1 MLGDHFEVAKCLIEN
16 GAQINVKSKNGNTP
30 LDLAI
35 NTHSLGLFKLL
46 VENGAEIDF
55 KEDNDLT
62 LLHYA
67 TMESSVEMV
76 KFLAE
81 KGAKID
87 TKDNDGLTP
96 LHSAVKRGSLEI
108 VKILVEKG
116 APIDVTNNNNETPF
130 YLANKGNHKGIA
142 KYLLEK
148 KRESENQNP
157 KQTFSDKDPCIICF
171 QPRNALYVL
180 NPCGHTSLCEPCSYD
195 LTNQTYPKCPT
206 CRKPVRDYTKVFYQ
220 AP

>member
-1 MLGDHFEVAKCLIEN
+1 M
-16 GAQINVKSKNGNTP
+16 
-30 LDLAI
+30 
-35 NTHSLGLFKLL
+35 
-46 VENGAEIDF
+46 
-55 KEDNDLT
+55 
-62 LLHYA
+62 
-67 TMESSVEMV
+67 
-76 KFLAE
+76 
-81 KGAKID
+81 
-87 TKDNDGLTP
+87 
-96 LHSAVKRGSLEI
+96 
-108 VKILVEKG
+108 KILVEKG

-206 CRKPVRDYTKVFYQ
+206 CRKPVRNYTKVFYQ

>member
-1 MLGDHFEVAKCLIEN
+1 ME
-16 GAQINVKSKNGNTP
+16 
-30 LDLAI
+30 I
-35 NTHSLGLFKLL
+35 NTRSLGLFKLL
-46 VENGAEIDF
+46 VENRAEINTR
-55 KEDNDLT
+55 KENGLT

-67 TMESSVEMV
+67 TMESSLEMV

-87 TKDNDGLTP
+87 TKDKDGFTP
-96 LHSAVKRGSLEI
+96 LHSDAKRGSLEI

-148 KRESENQNP
+148 KQESENQNP

-206 CRKPVRDYTKVFYQ
+206 CRKPVRNYTKVYYQ